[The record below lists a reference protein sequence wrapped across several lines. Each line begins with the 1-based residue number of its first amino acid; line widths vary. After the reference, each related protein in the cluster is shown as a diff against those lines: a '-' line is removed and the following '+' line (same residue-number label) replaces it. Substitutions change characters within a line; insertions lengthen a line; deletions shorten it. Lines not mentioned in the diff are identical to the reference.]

1 MDSHVYRED
10 CFEAVTISNIGDRQI
25 NQDRTELFSR
35 NGIHT
40 LVLADG
46 MGGHPRGEVAA
57 QIFVDTARLILRKH
71 ANPGFSAE
79 AYIKE
84 TMSVA
89 HEMIQAY
96 GLRQDP
102 EILPRTTAVI
112 VTIHGDTMQWA
123 HLGDSRTYLFRHGRA
138 HVRTLDHSPVEIL
151 RLQGDIE
158 DTDAQSI
165 ASGRSG
171 ITKCLGGKNEVTEV
185 MVTVPIALRAGD
197 MLLLC
202 SDGVWSQLKQ
212 AELENLMLDEQS
224 SLEERT
230 ATLVDTAVHSRKGRS
245 DNATAL
251 AFKWLGIDKTPAD
264 KEKQDTANDNI
275 DAAIDQLKQLIDRY
289 S

>member
-1 MDSHVYRED
+1 MDRHVYRED
-10 CFEAVTISNIGDRQI
+10 SFEAVTITHIGDRQI
-25 NQDRTELFSR
+25 NQDRTDLFSR

-40 LVLADG
+40 LALADG

-57 QIFVDTARLILRKH
+57 QVFVDTARLILRKH

-79 AYIKE
+79 AYISE

-89 HEMIQAY
+89 HEMIRAY
-96 GLRQDP
+96 GERQDP
-102 EILPRTTAVI
+102 EIYPRTTAVI
-112 VTIHGDTMQWA
+112 VTIHGDMMQWA

-158 DTDAQSI
+158 DTDAQSM

-171 ITKCLGGKNEVTEV
+171 ITKCLGGQNDVTEV
-185 MVTVPIALRAGD
+185 TVTAPIALREGD

-212 AELENLMLDEQS
+212 AEMEGYMLDEAA

-230 ATLVDTAVHSRKGRS
+230 AALVENAVKSRGGRS

-251 AFKWLGIDKTPAD
+251 AFKWLGIDKTPANA
-264 KEKQDTANDNI
+264 EQQDTANDTI